1 MATTRADCA
10 RMDAAD
16 TLSAARARFVLPDGV
31 NYLDG
36 NSLGPVPKGV
46 AERVAVVIA
55 REWGVGLIR
64 SWNGAGW
71 FEAPGRVGAKVAPL
85 LGAAP
90 HQVTV
95 TDAISVNL
103 FKAMAAAVRL
113 RPGRSKIVAELGNFP
128 SDNHIVDSVARMF
141 GLSVVYVPAG
151 EIAGAIDG
159 DTAVIELS
167 HVNYRTA
174 EIQDMAQVT
183 AAAHAKGALAV
194 WDLAHSS
201 GSVALKLDAD
211 RADFAVGCGYKFLNG
226 GPGAPS
232 HVYVAERH
240 HAGLDQPLQG
250 WYSHKA
256 PFAFTHDFE
265 RADGIKSM
273 LCSTPPM
280 LSLLAFE
287 TALDAFDGVAM
298 TDVQAKGRALG
309 ALMIQLFDERLEKHG
324 FGLSASRDGSRRG
337 NHVSITHAE
346 SYRIMQAL
354 IARGIIG
361 DFRAPDVM
369 RFGFGP
375 LYVRFVDVFDAV
387 AAIEGILESG
397 AWKTIKAPDPRAVT

>member
-1 MATTRADCA
+1 MPTTRSDCTA
-10 RMDAAD
+10 LDAAD
-16 TLSAARARFVLPDGV
+16 ALAHARARFALPDGV

-36 NSLGPVPKGV
+36 NSLGAVPKGV
-46 AERVAVVIA
+46 AQRVAHVIEE
-55 REWGVGLIR
+55 EWGRGLIR
-64 SWNGAGW
+64 SWNAAGW
-71 FEAPGRVGAKVAPL
+71 FEAPGRIGAKMAPM

-90 HQVTV
+90 HQVTI
-95 TDAISVNL
+95 TDTISINL
-103 FKAMAAAVRL
+103 YKAVVAAVRM
-113 RPGRSKIVAELGNFP
+113 RPDRRTIVAERGNFP
-128 SDNHIVDSVARMF
+128 SDNHIVDSIAETF
-141 GLSVVYVPAG
+141 GLSVRYAP
-151 EIAGAIDG
+151 AGAIAATIDR
-159 DTAVIELS
+159 DTAVVELS

-174 EIQDMAQVT
+174 EIQDMAATT
-183 AAAHAKGALAV
+183 AAAHAAGALIV

-201 GSVALKLDAD
+201 GAVELHLDRD

-232 HVYVAERH
+232 HIYVAERH
-240 HAGLDQPLQG
+240 HTHLQSPLTG

-256 PFAFTHDFE
+256 PFAFRHDFE
-265 RADGIKSM
+265 RADGIKAM

-287 TALDAFDGVAM
+287 TALEAYDGIAM
-298 TDVQAKGRALG
+298 SAVQAKGRALG
-309 ALMIQLFDERLEKHG
+309 DLMIKLYDERLARLG
-324 FGLSASRDGSRRG
+324 FGLSASRDGARRG

-354 IARGIIG
+354 IARGVIG

-387 AAIEGILESG
+387 EAIDDIMHKSDWKNFAPPESG
-397 AWKTIKAPDPRAVT
+397 AVT